1 MWKACCWPA
10 LTWLPYPLPNERCQL
25 ELRVKR
31 WSSWGRTRLPTE
43 EILREHRRQKALKRL
58 LHSGKTLG
66 KEGRRCCPIL
76 ARPQLPNKSFRTL
89 PGGLQEGFLY
99 NPDTGSSNSYVSNQ
113 FKATSPRGNPQNT
126 TEMLFTKVAR
136 NVFLFQPVLQVAE
149 KRKLKKGALRGAAL
163 KLGLALACDCP
174 SWTQSLGALPSLR
187 PAAGCLSPSHNGA
200 ASPSSRSPACR
211 TPL

>member
-1 MWKACCWPA
+1 M
-10 LTWLPYPLPNERCQL
+10 R
-25 ELRVKR
+25 RGHG
-31 WSSWGRTRLPTE
+31 GRGF
-43 EILREHRRQKALKRL
+43 KRL
-58 LHSGKTLG
+58 LQSGKTLG
-66 KEGRRCCPIL
+66 KEGRRFCPTL
-76 ARPQLPNKSFRTL
+76 ARPQLPNESFQTL

-99 NPDTGSSNSYVSNQ
+99 NSDTGSSNSYVTNQ
-113 FKATSPRGNPQNT
+113 LKATSPLGNPQNT

-149 KRKLKKGALRGAAL
+149 KRKLKKAAL
-163 KLGLALACDCP
+163 QGAVLKQGLTLACHCP
-174 SWTQSLGALPSLR
+174 SWTQSLCALPSLR